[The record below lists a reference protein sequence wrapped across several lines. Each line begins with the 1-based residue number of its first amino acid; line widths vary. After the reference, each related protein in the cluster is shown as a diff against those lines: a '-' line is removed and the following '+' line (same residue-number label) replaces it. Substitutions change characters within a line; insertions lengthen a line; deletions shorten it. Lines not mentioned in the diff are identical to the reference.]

1 MVQVTGRQFRQLLA
15 EFDGLDVGHVAE
27 RIGVGQLADLV
38 GDGLGHFLTAQADV
52 GAPHAAHGVQV
63 AIAGGVVDVGAT
75 ACGNVQRAVFPVV
88 VEDVVAVHVVRL
100 VGGHEALIVELGEE
114 VGVWGLHGRVLGC
127 WAVQFTC
134 RS

>member
-1 MVQVTGRQFRQLLA
+1 
-15 EFDGLDVGHVAE
+15 

-38 GDGLGHFLTAQADV
+38 GDGLGHFLASQADI

-63 AIAGGVVDVGAT
+63 AVAGGVVDIGAT
-75 ACGNVQRAVFPVV
+75 AGGNVQRAIFPVV

-100 VGGHEALIVELGEE
+100 VGGYQALIVELGEE
-114 VGVWGLHGRVLGC
+114 VGVRGLHGRALGC
-127 WAVQFTC
+127 WAVQFIC